1 MTRSPLRIGN
11 RLLTTHTVRTLDL
24 PPTPPLPARGAHLSA
39 ASGLVTAGPWLYVVA
54 DDELALGRFD
64 RHAHV
69 PGSLVTLFDGTL
81 PTTPHA
87 RKAAKP
93 DLEALALLPAGPEH
107 PFGALIAF
115 GSGSRPNRQRAA
127 LLALTAQGEVDGL
140 PHAVDLAPLYRPL
153 RTTFNDLNIE
163 GAFVVGDAMCLL
175 QRGNAHAGVNA
186 CICFELDT
194 FAAWLHGQAPAPYA
208 ESITHFELGSI
219 DGVPLG
225 FTDGTPLPDGGW
237 LFSAV
242 AEDTRDPYLD
252 GRCTGSIVGVVD
264 ATGTLR
270 DTERLIG
277 RRKVEGI
284 SASAEGPVLHLLMV
298 TDADDRRSPALL
310 LAATLEPT
318 PR

>member
-1 MTRSPLRIGN
+1 M
-11 RLLTTHTVRTLDL
+11 LTPRTVRTLDL
-24 PPTPPLPARGAHLSA
+24 PPTPPLPACGAHLSA

-54 DDELALGRFD
+54 DDELSLGRFD
-64 RHAHV
+64 RHGQA

-81 PTTPHA
+81 PTAPPD
-87 RKAAKP
+87 RKGAKP
-93 DLEALALLPAGPEH
+93 DLEALALLPAGPGH

-127 LLALTAQGEVDGL
+127 LLALTAQGEVDGP

-153 RTTFNDLNIE
+153 RATFDDLNIE

-186 CICFELDT
+186 CVRFELDA
-194 FAAWLHGQAPAPYA
+194 FVAWLHGDAPPPTVA
-208 ESITHFELGSI
+208 SIAHFELGSI

-237 LFSAV
+237 LFSAA

-252 GRCTGSIVGVVD
+252 GQCAGSVVGVVD
-264 ATGTLR
+264 AAGFLR
-270 DTERLIG
+270 RTERLSG
-277 RRKVEGI
+277 RHKVEGI
-284 SASAEGPVLHLLMV
+284 GASAEGPVMHLLMV

-318 PR
+318 LR